1 MEVEF
6 LKDWEY
12 IKKGKV
18 TLITNDLAKKLI
30 KKKVVRATGEHKFI
44 EAEAKAIEKHLNE

>member
-6 LKDWEY
+6 LKNWNH

-18 TLITNDLAKKLI
+18 TLITNDLAKELI
-30 KKKVVRATGEHKFI
+30 KKKVVKATGENKFI
-44 EAEAKAIEKHLNE
+44 EAENKAIEKHLNE

>member
-6 LKDWEY
+6 LKDWNH

-18 TLITNDLAKKLI
+18 TIITNDLAKELI
-30 KKKVVRATGEHKFI
+30 KKKVVKATGENKFI
-44 EAEAKAIEKHLNE
+44 EAENKAIEKYLNE

>member
-30 KKKVVRATGEHKFI
+30 KKKVVKATGEHKFV
-44 EAEAKAIEKHLNE
+44 EAENKAISEHLGK